1 MMSPTTPQRRT
12 GGRSARVRDA
22 VLGAAFDELRAV
34 GFESLSIDDVARRAG
49 VHKTTVYR
57 RWPTKADLVADAASA
72 HADDHVPVPD
82 TGDLV
87 ADLQLLARAVAANL
101 EATSATT
108 RALVAASLTTAE
120 GSAGMHEFWTNRLA
134 ASTAIIERA
143 AERGE
148 VPHDT
153 DAVLAIEMLVGPLW
167 LRFLLSGEP
176 IGSDVADQLASRVAS
191 ALTTSLRS

>member
-1 MMSPTTPQRRT
+1 MSSSTPRRRT
-12 GGRSARVRDA
+12 GGRSARVREA

-34 GFESLSIDDVARRAG
+34 GFESLSIDDVAGRAG

-57 RWPTKADLVADAASA
+57 HWPTKADLVADAALA
-72 HADDHVPVPD
+72 HADDHVPLPD
-82 TGDLV
+82 TGDL
-87 ADLQLLARAVAANL
+87 ATDLRLLARAVAANL
-101 EATSATT
+101 EATAATT

-120 GSAGMHEFWTNRLA
+120 GSAGMHEFWSNRLA

-143 AERGE
+143 AARGD

-167 LRFLLSGEP
+167 LRFLLTGEP
-176 IGSDVADQLASRVAS
+176 IDHDVADQLASRLAA
-191 ALTTSLRS
+191 ALTTPQN

>member
-1 MMSPTTPQRRT
+1 MNSDTPRRRT
-12 GGRSARVRDA
+12 GGRSARVREA
-22 VLGAAFDELRAV
+22 VLGAAYDELRAV

-57 RWPTKADLVADAASA
+57 RWPTKAELVADAALA
-72 HADDHVPVPD
+72 HADDHVPLPD

-87 ADLQLLARAVAANL
+87 TDLRFLARAVASNL
-101 EATSATT
+101 EATAATT

-134 ASTAIIERA
+134 ASTAIIDRA
-143 AERGE
+143 AARGDI
-148 VPHDT
+148 PDDT

-167 LRFLLSGEP
+167 LRFLLTGEP
-176 IGSDVADQLASRVAS
+176 IDHVVADQLASRVAATLATPPPS
-191 ALTTSLRS
+191 